1 MGIIFCFC
9 SLCCFRMYLIVDSL
23 TIERKILL
31 NHIYCACRI
40 TIRLHKKAIKCISQH
55 WPLINN
61 SNLYCMV
68 IAYGTNGYA
77 TCGTNVC
84 STHNAYYSLSISET
98 QGMKYVEL
106 ETRYG
111 FIMFT
116 GMNSR
121 KGFWVSRQTNR
132 VIQVL
137 IKTCQKTC
145 I

>member
-1 MGIIFCFC
+1 
-9 SLCCFRMYLIVDSL
+9 
-23 TIERKILL
+23 
-31 NHIYCACRI
+31 
-40 TIRLHKKAIKCISQH
+40 
-55 WPLINN
+55 
-61 SNLYCMV
+61 MV

-116 GMNSR
+116 GMNSW
-121 KGFWVSRQTNR
+121 KGFWVSR
-132 VIQVL
+132 
-137 IKTCQKTC
+137 
-145 I
+145 